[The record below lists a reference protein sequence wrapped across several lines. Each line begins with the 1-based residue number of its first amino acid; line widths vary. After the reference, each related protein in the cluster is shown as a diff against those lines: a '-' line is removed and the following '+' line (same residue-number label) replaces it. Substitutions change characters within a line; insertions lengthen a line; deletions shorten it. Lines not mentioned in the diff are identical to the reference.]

1 MQANTLTPFQLF
13 GAQVRYVVPMFQ
25 RPYVWTREDQ
35 WEPLWGDI
43 RTLADRVLEA
53 TGPSYGV
60 PDAPPHFLGAVV
72 LDQQLVPSPYTTV
85 RHVIDG
91 QQRLITLQLL
101 LDAAQS
107 IVQHHGEQADASA
120 LGMLILNNPAVL
132 QHDDEIFKVWPSNP
146 DRNGFRAVMRD
157 DFTPDADLN
166 TARIV
171 QAHRFF
177 ASEIEEWSEPSDDP
191 DKTRARL
198 HALSLVL
205 MQLLKLVVIDL
216 EPGDNAQVIFE
227 TLNHRGTPLL
237 AGDLVKNFV
246 FQVAEAEGADVERLY
261 WDQWSPF
268 DADVWRRQ
276 IKQGRL
282 YRPRID
288 VFLNYWLTMRR
299 AHDVPTDR
307 VFSDFRDYVST
318 LGSPISTVVADLA
331 AGAEVFDQLDRW
343 PWTSVE
349 GTFAYRA
356 LSVMEQYA
364 LGPLLLWLLGWT
376 EDRLPV
382 SQRQLAL
389 RALESWLVRRM
400 LCRMT
405 AKQVNVLVIDL
416 LKDLA
421 AAGPET
427 AGATLVAFFAGHEA
441 ESRKWP
447 TDSEVREA
455 LRVQPTYKA
464 ISRAR
469 LRMVLEAVEDRL
481 RTPLSDEQ
489 HCGRGMYTIE
499 HVLPQGWGQYWP
511 LPAGDP
517 QLLTFERD
525 RVVQRLGNLTLVNNK
540 LNPSLSNRPWTDAAA
555 QAAGYD
561 FGKRSLL
568 QQHGTLHLNTRIV
581 TGWPEYWDED
591 CIAARGEKLADLVL
605 SVWPSADAFVAEA
618 RDG

>member
-1 MQANTLTPFQLF
+1 VQANTLTPFQLF
-13 GAQVRYVVPMFQ
+13 GAQVRYVVPIFQ
-25 RPYVWTREDQ
+25 RPYVWTLEEQ

-43 RTLADRVLEA
+43 RTLAERVLEA

-91 QQRLITLQLL
+91 QQRLTTLQLL
-101 LDAAQS
+101 LDAAQW
-107 IVQHHGEQADASA
+107 IVQQHGEPADASA

-132 QHDDEIFKVWPSNP
+132 QHEDEIFKVWPSNP
-146 DRNGFRAVMRD
+146 DRNAFRSVMRD
-157 DFTPDADLN
+157 DLTPAGDLE

-171 QAHRFF
+171 VAHQFF
-177 ASEIEEWSEPSDDP
+177 ATEIEEWAEPSGDP
-191 DKTRARL
+191 DKTRGRL

-205 MQLLKLVVIDL
+205 MQLLKVVVIDL

-246 FQVAEAEGADVERLY
+246 FQVAEAEGTDVEHLY
-261 WDQWSPF
+261 WSLWAPF
-268 DADVWRRQ
+268 DADSWRRQ

-288 VFLNYWLTMRR
+288 VFLNYWLAMRR
-299 AHDVPTDR
+299 THDVPTDR
-307 VFSDFRDYVST
+307 VFSDFRDLVST
-318 LGSPISTVVADLA
+318 LGAPINEVVEDLA
-331 AGAEVFDQLDRW
+331 ASARVFDQLDHW

-364 LGPLLLWLLGWT
+364 LGPLLLWLLGWD

-382 SQRQLAL
+382 AQRRVAL

-405 AKQVNVLVIDL
+405 AKQVNILVIDL
-416 LKDLA
+416 LKDLV

-427 AGATLVAFFAGHEA
+427 AGATVVAFFAGHDA

-455 LRVQPTYKA
+455 LRFQPLYTA
-464 ISRAR
+464 ITRAR
-469 LRMVLEAVEDRL
+469 LRMVLEAIEDRL

-489 HCGRGMYTIE
+489 HCGRGAYTIE

-511 LPAGDP
+511 LPEGDP
-517 QLLTFERD
+517 ELLTFERD

-540 LNPSLSNRPWTDAAA
+540 LNPSLSNRPWTDARA
-555 QAAGYD
+555 QAVGYGL
-561 FGKRSLL
+561 GKRSLL

-581 TGWPEYWDED
+581 TGWPDCWDEE
-591 CIAARGEKLADLVL
+591 CIAVRGEKLADLVL
-605 SVWPSADAFVAEA
+605 AIWPSADDFVVEV
-618 RDG
+618 GG